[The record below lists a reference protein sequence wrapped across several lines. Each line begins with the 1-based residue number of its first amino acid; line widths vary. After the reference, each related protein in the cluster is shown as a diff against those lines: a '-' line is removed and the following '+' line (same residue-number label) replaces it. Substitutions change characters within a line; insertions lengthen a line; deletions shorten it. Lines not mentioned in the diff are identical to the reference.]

1 MDEKELFQKGIRE
14 YRSGNY
20 EIAGEFLQKS
30 LDIDDQNPKVWNTL
44 GIVLTSQKRYDEA
57 TICFENAL
65 ILDPGNETYEKNN
78 RINDNKKNSQD
89 TIKTQKRD
97 TTSSNQVNA
106 SNEGYIGK
114 IKEFLLNPKGA
125 IEKVK
130 NENWTESLFFILPLI
145 IFYGILSGIVFGAN
159 TNFITIIILIF
170 VIIIGALIGVF
181 LNLLMTHIGVILF
194 SGGNNVGWEGTFKA
208 IAYSL
213 IPIFLI
219 GWIPIIGQLIGGLW
233 AFYILIICLKQ
244 IHSLSTIRTILCLF
258 GVFIAVG
265 LIVMSAAIIAA
276 FVFGMTGSTQNIDKT
291 SSININPSTPIPTIP
306 QYQATQIVTPT
317 PIKTIQSDKPI
328 TVPYNDLLREPE
340 KYEGKNIEIKGVVIQ
355 AIDDLSI
362 VQSKMGSDGQNIM
375 VITNFES
382 AMYGAISEN
391 YLLVCIDRPLGKR
404 FIKGD
409 DVKLVYTSMGLYTY
423 QTAEGA
429 IATVPTGIVKSGTI
443 Y

>member
-1 MDEKELFQKGIRE
+1 MDEKELFQNGIRE

-20 EIAGEFLQKS
+20 QKAEDFLQKS
-30 LDIDDQNPKVWNTL
+30 LEIDDQNPKVWNTL
-44 GIVLTSQKRYDEA
+44 GIVLTSQGRHDDA

-65 ILDPGNETYEKNN
+65 ILDPGNETFEKNN
-78 RINDNKKNSQD
+78 RINDRKRNSAD
-89 TIKTQKRD
+89 SIKTQKSNSN
-97 TTSSNQVNA
+97 SSNKATA
-106 SNEGYIGK
+106 SNEGYIEK
-114 IKEFLLNPKGA
+114 IKEFLLNPQGA

-130 NENWTESLFFILPLI
+130 NENWTESLFFILPLFI
-145 IFYGILSGIVFGAN
+145 IYGILSGIVFGAN
-159 TNFITIIILIF
+159 TNIITIIILIF
-170 VIIIGALIGVF
+170 VIIIGGIIGLF
-181 LNLLMTHIGVILF
+181 LNLIMTHLGVILF

-213 IPIFLI
+213 IPILLI
-219 GWIPIIGQLIGGLW
+219 GWIPIVGQLIGGLW
-233 AFYILIICLKQ
+233 ALFIIVVCLKQ
-244 IHSLSTIRTILCLF
+244 IHSLSTIRAILCLL
-258 GVFIAVG
+258 GIFIVVG

-276 FVFGMTGSTQNIDKT
+276 FVFGMAGSTQNIDKT
-291 SSININPSTPIPTIP
+291 PPININPSTPIPTTQ
-306 QYQATQIVTPT
+306 QYQATQIITPT

-340 KYEGKNIEIKGVVIQ
+340 KYEGKNIEIEGVVIQ

-404 FIKGD
+404 VIKGD
-409 DVKLVYTSMGLYTY
+409 ELKLVYTSMGLYTY